1 VSPDPPWR
9 LLGGLGRRKY
19 RPPPRGSQAQET
31 AGTAGTLRQR
41 LASPGGLGGGGHPRR
56 RREAPPMASPPRA
69 PSGAVTS
76 PPRRRDRPHRGY
88 VSPSSAQPRG
98 ARTSEGRGGGAG
110 PGRARS
116 GRRALRLSRL
126 PLTRPGVRPRR
137 LRSGPDKSSPARV
150 RVRPPGSP
158 CLRRLA
164 RPALPA
170 RCPRLSEWASV
181 NRRGP
186 NGGRGEAPCPAGPGS
201 GEEPGGAAARGH
213 SRNGALEG
221 LHLRRP
227 DLAGAPAEA
236 VESDVER
243 RGRDTRPPGQGGVR
257 GARRSRGALVGDGPG
272 LRARCGLASPS
283 SRPCPGREAWRASG
297 RA

>member
-98 ARTSEGRGGGAG
+98 ARTSGGRGGGAG

-158 CLRRLA
+158 CPAGWRGPLSRPAALGSPSGPASIDAARTGGVGRPRVPRARVPGRSLAGRRRGGICETVPWRDYTSAARISQALQQKVSRATSNGAGETRA
-164 RPALPA
+164 RP
-170 RCPRLSEWASV
+170 
-181 NRRGP
+181 
-186 NGGRGEAPCPAGPGS
+186 GRAG
-201 GEEPGGAAARGH
+201 
-213 SRNGALEG
+213 L
-221 LHLRRP
+221 
-227 DLAGAPAEA
+227 
-236 VESDVER
+236 VER
-243 RGRDTRPPGQGGVR
+243 GGLVRPRG
-257 GARRSRGALVGDGPG
+257 
-272 LRARCGLASPS
+272 
-283 SRPCPGREAWRASG
+283 
-297 RA
+297 